1 MRVLC
6 ATALAAMCTARA
18 AAEDS
23 EMPRAYLQ
31 LRSAAFNENFGVQ
44 DGWGLAVGANLNYYV
59 GLELSFDAFE
69 EVLEY
74 PQLGQIFEQS
84 ILNLTPQIRLRYP
97 LGNGRW
103 VPYVFAGPGVTF
115 LQLNDRKDP
124 AFHRNVEGDDTLL
137 SGVFG
142 AGLEY
147 YIADNVSF
155 SIEGKYALVQSR
167 EVTVDGN
174 RRDVDVS
181 TPIVMFGVR
190 AYFNEIHKH
199 PLIEPKKEAPT
210 RFHGGFRYGASL
222 LADRRLNSDLS
233 LEPVAAALGGE
244 GNQAGSVLFGVDIG
258 SHWGFELAADYA
270 EYNLASDTF
279 GVVGEYATYSILPQV
294 RYHWLF
300 MDGRLSPFVS
310 AGAGITYAEFNDRKP
325 PGEFVKIDSK
335 GIHPAADIGTG
346 LEYFIARNLSFSTEA
361 HYLASWDHD
370 IPLNDVKSGSGSF
383 GAVNLFL
390 GMRFYFGER
399 SE

>member
-1 MRVLC
+1 M
-6 ATALAAMCTARA
+6 
-18 AAEDS
+18 
-23 EMPRAYLQ
+23 
-31 LRSAAFNENFGVQ
+31 
-44 DGWGLAVGANLNYYV
+44 
-59 GLELSFDAFE
+59 
-69 EVLEY
+69 
-74 PQLGQIFEQS
+74 
-84 ILNLTPQIRLRYP
+84 NLTPQIRLRYP

-124 AFHRNVEGDDTLL
+124 VFHKNVEGDGTLL

-167 EVTVDGN
+167 DVTVDGAS
-174 RRDVDVS
+174 RDVDVS
-181 TPIVMFGVR
+181 TPLVMFGVR
-190 AYFNEIHKH
+190 AYFRENHKH
-199 PLIEPKKEAPT
+199 PLIEPQEHAPT
-210 RFHGGFRYGASL
+210 RFYGGFRYGASL
-222 LADRRLNSDLS
+222 LADRRLNSDLR

-244 GNQAGSVLFGVDIG
+244 GNQAGSVLAGVDIG
-258 SHWGFELAADYA
+258 NHWGIELAANYA

-279 GVVGEYATYSILPQV
+279 GVIGEYATYTILPQV
-294 RYHWLF
+294 RWHWLL

-335 GIHPAADIGTG
+335 GIYPAADIGAG
-346 LEYFIARNLSFSTEA
+346 VEYFIARNLSFSTEA
-361 HYLASWDHD
+361 HYTASWNHK
-370 IPLNDVKSGSGSF
+370 IPINDVDSGSGSF
-383 GAVNLFL
+383 GAANLYL

-399 SE
+399 